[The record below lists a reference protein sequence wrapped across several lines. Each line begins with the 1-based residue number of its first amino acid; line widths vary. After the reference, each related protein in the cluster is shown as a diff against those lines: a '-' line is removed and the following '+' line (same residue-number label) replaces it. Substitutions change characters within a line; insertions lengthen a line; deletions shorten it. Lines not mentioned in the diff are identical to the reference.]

1 MPMAAILNT
10 RSMSIAISCVKCF
23 SCSDKQYRDKET
35 QAEALISFVG
45 MRNLSLMDVGP
56 KGGLE
61 LKDNDIILLTS
72 DGLYRLLTDNDIIEI
87 VKRNMFDMQ
96 KAAKALINE
105 AAMRVTGSQDNT
117 SVAIIRYQEEI
128 K

>member
-1 MPMAAILNT
+1 M
-10 RSMSIAISCVKCF
+10 
-23 SCSDKQYRDKET
+23 
-35 QAEALISFVG
+35 
-45 MRNLSLMDVGP
+45 
-56 KGGLE
+56 E